1 MHGFRNFCA
10 MPIHIGEIIKL
21 KADEKNL
28 ALEAVGRLINRTR
41 QTVADI
47 YKRQSIDTAL
57 LVDISRALEFDFF
70 EQYYAEEPLKRMRE
84 RELAPFKKEIE
95 ELKKELAFKEQRIQ
109 DLERAAESDR
119 KLINMLEEQNEKYKK
134 GE

>member
-1 MHGFRNFCA
+1 
-10 MPIHIGEIIKL
+10 MPIHIGEIIKS

-28 ALEAVGRLINRTR
+28 VMEAVGKLINRTR

-57 LVDISRALEFDFF
+57 LVDVSRALEFDFF
-70 EQYYAEEPLKRMRE
+70 ELYYGEEPLKSMKE
-84 RELAPFKKEIE
+84 KELAPFKKEIE
-95 ELKKELAFKEQRIQ
+95 ELKRELAYKEQRIQ
-109 DLERAAESDR
+109 DLERAAESDK
-119 KLINMLEEQNEKYKK
+119 KLINILEEQNEKYKK

>member
-1 MHGFRNFCA
+1 

-57 LVDISRALEFDFF
+57 LVDISKALEFDFF
-70 EQYYAEEPLKRMRE
+70 ELYYAEEPLKSMRE
-84 RELAPFKKEIE
+84 KELAPFKKEIE
-95 ELKKELAFKEQRIQ
+95 GLKRELSNKEQRIA
-109 DLERAAESDR
+109 DLERT
-119 KLINMLEEQNEKYKK
+119 INSNEVAIQVLREEQQRYKN
-134 GE
+134 GGI